1 MFDTLTRIYKKTKDK
16 TYLENAVKKGWL
28 TEEEKNE
35 ILKAE
40 EYPHDGNSPSYS
52 IIV

>member
-1 MFDTLTRIYKKTKDK
+1 MFDNGTRIYENTKDK
-16 TYLENAVKKGWL
+16 SYLENAVKKGWL

-40 EYPHDGNSPSYS
+40 E
-52 IIV
+52 

>member
-1 MFDTLTRIYKKTKDK
+1 MMKGGKTIMFDTLTRIYKKTKGK

-40 EYPHDGNSPSYS
+40 E
-52 IIV
+52 

>member
-1 MFDTLTRIYKKTKDK
+1 MFDTLTRIYKKTKVK
-16 TYLENAVKKGWL
+16 TYLENAVKKVWL

-40 EYPHDGNSPSYS
+40 E
-52 IIV
+52 

>member
-1 MFDTLTRIYKKTKDK
+1 MVETLTRIYHKTKDK

-40 EYPHDGNSPSYS
+40 E
-52 IIV
+52 